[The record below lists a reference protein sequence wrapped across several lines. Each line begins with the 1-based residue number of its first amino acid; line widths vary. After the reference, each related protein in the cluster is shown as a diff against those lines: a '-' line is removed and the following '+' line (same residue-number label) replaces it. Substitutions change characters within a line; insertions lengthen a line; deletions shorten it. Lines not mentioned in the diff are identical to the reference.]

1 MKVNEI
7 QKDKTE
13 SEEKLE
19 TKTYISSEE
28 QEKIISDLLCEL
40 LLKLNNL
47 QYFISLFDLLDKS
60 LKQYDELKYIINLN
74 STSHES
80 MNDILYNFYEY
91 LYSYFSVQQGSAT
104 LNDFLLQKTF
114 RLTDITKED
123 VEIIKKINS
132 IKFSSNISILHLY
145 RKKENYFLNQ

>member
-1 MKVNEI
+1 MKVNEV

-145 RKKENYFLNQ
+145 RKKRTIF